1 MMSEVISQVT
11 KNARE
16 VLFLSLSEFKGHRL
30 IDIRVHVP
38 GDQEGDWVPT
48 RKGVSLSV
56 GLYPAFKQ
64 ALVQLEQALLRQGL
78 LDPEDLESS
87 E

>member
-1 MMSEVISQVT
+1 MPEPISKIQ

-16 VLFLSLSEFKGHRL
+16 TIFISLSEFKGHRL

-38 GDQEGDWVPT
+38 GEAEDVWVPT
-48 RKGVSLSV
+48 RKGVSLAV

-64 ALVQLEQALLRQGL
+64 ALAQLEQALLAQGL
-78 LDPEDLESS
+78 LDPEDLEATR
-87 E
+87 

>member
-1 MMSEVISQVT
+1 MSEVVSTVT

-30 IDIRVHVP
+30 IDLRVHVP
-38 GDQEGDWVPT
+38 GDQEGEWVPT
-48 RKGVSLSV
+48 RKGVSLAV

-64 ALVQLEQALLRQGL
+64 ALAQLEQALLKQGL
-78 LDPEDLESS
+78 LDQEDLEPPA
-87 E
+87 

>member
-1 MMSEVISQVT
+1 MSAVIAKIT

-16 VLFLSLSEFKGHRL
+16 TIFLSLSEFRGHRL

-38 GDQEGDWVPT
+38 GDKEDEWVPT

-56 GLYPAFKQ
+56 GLYPEFKQ
-64 ALVQLEQALLRQGL
+64 ALAQVEKALLAQKL
-78 LDPEDLESS
+78 LDPEDLELAG
-87 E
+87 